1 MGTTPTSP
9 IAQIIANGCQELP
22 INTLR
27 GDPFV
32 QMDVRFAKAFKFRR
46 ERMTLRLY
54 WEIYNLFNRQNFGN
68 NFQDKATA
76 ANFLK
81 PLGYAG
87 GPGPSDSAARGFGA
101 GVSGPLRSQFGFR
114 FEF

>member
-1 MGTTPTSP
+1 M
-9 IAQIIANGCQELP
+9 A
-22 INTLR
+22 
-27 GDPFV
+27 
-32 QMDVRFAKAFKFRR
+32 
-46 ERMTLRLY
+46 LRLY

-87 GPGPSDSAARGFGA
+87 GPGPGDSAARGFGN
-101 GVSGPLRSQFGFR
+101 GTSGPLRSQFGFR